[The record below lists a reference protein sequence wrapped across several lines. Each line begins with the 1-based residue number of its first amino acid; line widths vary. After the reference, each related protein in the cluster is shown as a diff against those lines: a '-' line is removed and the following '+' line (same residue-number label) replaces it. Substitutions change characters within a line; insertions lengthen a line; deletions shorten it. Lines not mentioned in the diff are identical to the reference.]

1 MPLDIMKYHDK
12 FQCSYSNCSENVYYG
27 LFFEKKK
34 KKNGGQQENSVFRQ
48 ISILIVITES
58 YSSKFQS
65 HY

>member
-34 KKNGGQQENSVFRQ
+34 KMAASRKTAFFDRYPF
-48 ISILIVITES
+48 LL
-58 YSSKFQS
+58 
-65 HY
+65 